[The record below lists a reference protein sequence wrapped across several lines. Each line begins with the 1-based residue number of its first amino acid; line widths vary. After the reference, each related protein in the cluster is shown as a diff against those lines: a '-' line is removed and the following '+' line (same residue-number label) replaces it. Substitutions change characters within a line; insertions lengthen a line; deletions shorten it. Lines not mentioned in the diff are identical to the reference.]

1 MSVDKKEMQEMIAKR
16 AAQELKGPLIVNL
29 GIGIPNLI
37 PQYLHDDQ
45 VYMHTENGM
54 LGIGPAD
61 SDNWDPNLI
70 NSGKQPVSEMTGS
83 SYFDSAESFA
93 MIRGGHV
100 GAAVLGV
107 LQVDQTGRIANWS
120 VPGKDIIGVG
130 GAMDLLEGA
139 KRIICTMTHTTKTGE
154 PKILKECTYPLT
166 SGRRVDMVITE
177 LAVFRFREGKMYLTE
192 LMPGADLDEVQKKTE
207 GEYIIDLR

>member
-1 MSVDKKEMQEMIAKR
+1 MQEMIAKR
-16 AAQELKGPLIVNL
+16 AAKELKGPLIVNL

-37 PQYLHDDQ
+37 PKYLEDDQ

-61 SDNWDPNLI
+61 PENLDPNLI
-70 NSGKQPVSEMTGS
+70 NSGKQPVSETIGS
-83 SYFDSAESFA
+83 SYFDSAQSFA

-139 KRIICTMTHTTKTGE
+139 NRIICTMSHTTKTGE

-166 SGRRVDMVITE
+166 SNRRVDMVITE
-177 LAVFRFREGKMYLTE
+177 LAVFEFRDGSMYLTE
-192 LMPGADLDEVQKKTE
+192 LMPGATLEKVREKTQAEYTVDLKP
-207 GEYIIDLR
+207 

>member
-1 MSVDKKEMQEMIAKR
+1 MQEMIAKR
-16 AAQELKGPLIVNL
+16 AAKELKGPLVVNL

-37 PQYLHDDQ
+37 PKYLDDDQ

-61 SDNWDPNLI
+61 EENWDPNLI
-70 NSGKQPVSEMTGS
+70 NSGKQPVSEMKGS

-139 KRIICTMTHTTKTGE
+139 NRIICTMTHTTKTGE

-166 SGRRVDMVITE
+166 SNRRVDMVITE
-177 LAVFRFREGKMYLTE
+177 LAVFQFKEGKMYLTE
-192 LMPGADLDEVQKKTE
+192 LMPGATLEEIQEKTE
-207 GEYIIDLR
+207 AEYIVSLT

>member
-1 MSVDKKEMQEMIAKR
+1 MQEMIAKR
-16 AAQELKGPLIVNL
+16 AAKELKGPLIVNL

-37 PQYLHDDQ
+37 PKYLEDDQ

-54 LGIGPAD
+54 LGIGPA
-61 SDNWDPNLI
+61 NPENLDPNLI
-70 NSGKQPVSEMTGS
+70 NSGKQPVSETIGS
-83 SYFDSAESFA
+83 SYFDSAQSFA

-139 KRIICTMTHTTKTGE
+139 NRIICTMSHTTKTGE

-166 SGRRVDMVITE
+166 SNRRVDMVITE
-177 LAVFRFREGKMYLTE
+177 LAVFEFRDEAMYLTE
-192 LMPGADLDEVQKKTE
+192 LMPGATLEEVREKTQAEYTVDLKP
-207 GEYIIDLR
+207 

>member
-1 MSVDKKEMQEMIAKR
+1 MQEMIAKR
-16 AAQELKGPLIVNL
+16 AAKELKGPLIVNL

-37 PQYLHDDQ
+37 PKYLEDDQ

-61 SDNWDPNLI
+61 PENLDPNLI
-70 NSGKQPVSEMTGS
+70 NSGKQPVSETIGS
-83 SYFDSAESFA
+83 SYFDSAQSFA

-139 KRIICTMTHTTKTGE
+139 NRIICTMSHTTKTGE

-166 SGRRVDMVITE
+166 SNRRVDMVITE
-177 LAVFRFREGKMYLTE
+177 LAVFEFRDGAMYLTE
-192 LMPGADLDEVQKKTE
+192 LMPGATLEEVRGKTQAEYTVDLKP
-207 GEYIIDLR
+207 

>member
-1 MSVDKKEMQEMIAKR
+1 MQEMIAKR
-16 AAQELKGPLIVNL
+16 AAKELKGPLVGNL

-37 PQYLHDDQ
+37 PKYLDDDQ

-61 SDNWDPNLI
+61 EENWDPNLI
-70 NSGKQPVSEMTGS
+70 NSGKQPVSEMKGS

-139 KRIICTMTHTTKTGE
+139 NRIICTMTHTTKTGE

-166 SGRRVDMVITE
+166 SNRRVDMVITE
-177 LAVFRFREGKMYLTE
+177 LAVFQFKEGKMYLTE
-192 LMPGADLDEVQKKTE
+192 LMPGATLEEIQEKTE
-207 GEYIIDLR
+207 AEYIVSLT

>member
-1 MSVDKKEMQEMIAKR
+1 
-16 AAQELKGPLIVNL
+16 
-29 GIGIPNLI
+29 
-37 PQYLHDDQ
+37 
-45 VYMHTENGM
+45 M

-61 SDNWDPNLI
+61 PENLDPNLI
-70 NSGKQPVSEMTGS
+70 NSGKQPVSETIGS
-83 SYFDSAESFA
+83 SYFDSAQSFA

-139 KRIICTMTHTTKTGE
+139 NRIICTMSHTTKTGE

-166 SGRRVDMVITE
+166 SNRRVDMVITE
-177 LAVFRFREGKMYLTE
+177 LAVFEFRDGSMYLTE
-192 LMPGADLDEVQKKTE
+192 LMPGATLEKVREKTQAEYTVDLKP
-207 GEYIIDLR
+207 

>member
-1 MSVDKKEMQEMIAKR
+1 MSNDEMQELIAKR
-16 AAQELKGPLIVNL
+16 AAEELKGPMVVNL
-29 GIGIPNLI
+29 GIGIPNRI
-37 PQYLHDDQ
+37 PKYLTDEQ

-61 SDNWDPNLI
+61 PDNLDPNLI
-70 NSGKQPVSEMTGS
+70 NSGKQPISEMIGA

-93 MIRGGHV
+93 MIRGQHV

-130 GAMDLLEGA
+130 GAMDLLVGA
-139 KRIICTMTHTTKTGE
+139 KRVICTMTHTTKHGE
-154 PKILKECTYPLT
+154 AKILPECTYPIT
-166 SGRRVDMVITE
+166 SERCVDMVITE
-177 LAVFRFREGKMYLTE
+177 LAVFKIENGKMHLTE
-192 LMPGADLDEVQKKTE
+192 LMPGVTLDEVRTKTKAN
-207 GEYIIDLR
+207 YIVSLEK

>member
-1 MSVDKKEMQEMIAKR
+1 MDNNQIQEIIAER
-16 AAQELKGPLIVNL
+16 AAKELKGPLVVNL
-29 GIGIPNLI
+29 GIGIPNKI
-37 PQYLHDDQ
+37 PRYLNDDQ

-61 SDNWDPNLI
+61 PDNIDPNLI
-70 NSGKQPVSEMTGS
+70 NSGKSPVSEMVGS
-83 SYFDSAESFA
+83 SFFDSAESFA
-93 MIRGGHV
+93 MIRGHHV

-139 KRIICTMTHTTKTGE
+139 NRIICTMTHTTKTGA

-166 SGRRVDMVITE
+166 SQRKVDMVITE
-177 LAVFRFREGKMYLTE
+177 LAVFKFQDGTMYLTE
-192 LMPGADLDEVQKKTE
+192 LMPGATLEEVRAKTE
-207 GEYIIDLR
+207 ADYVVAIA